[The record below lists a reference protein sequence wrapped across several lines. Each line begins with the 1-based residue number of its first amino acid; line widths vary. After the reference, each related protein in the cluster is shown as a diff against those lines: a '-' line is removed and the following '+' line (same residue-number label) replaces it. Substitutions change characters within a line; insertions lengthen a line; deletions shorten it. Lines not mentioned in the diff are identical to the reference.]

1 MKRGKIAVITACAV
15 VLILGGII
23 ALSRVFESS
32 WQQESTVDNSLDAE
46 IVDSN
51 ESVFNYPYVSR
62 QQAVDDGY
70 SPAYETLECAEQ
82 GGSVYKDYMTDIQT
96 AVNTAGEN
104 VKYLTG
110 FTAHQTI
117 PVMAQLINGIFTEDG
132 IYWITFYNYLLY
144 DTSEPIGSDYVRSYD
159 AFVDAVSGKVITL
172 SIWYSFGDNMYQFP
186 EGKTKIDTEKEQ
198 QIRSYAKDVIQL
210 LDNSTGE
217 ISEFSA
223 ELEIDRNNYG
233 RYNVNFVYNGM
244 AVSATFLE
252 PFDNSV
258 LYLEGITIEYGDS

>member
-1 MKRGKIAVITACAV
+1 MKKGKIAVITACAV

-23 ALSRVFESS
+23 ALSKVFETS

-62 QQAVDDGY
+62 QQAIDDGY

-117 PVMAQLINGIFTEDG
+117 PVMAQLINGIFTDDG

-172 SIWYSFGDNMYQFP
+172 SIGYYFGENMYQFP
-186 EGKTKIDTEKEQ
+186 EEKTKIDTEKEQ

-244 AVSATFLE
+244 SVSATFLE

-258 LYLEGITIEYGDS
+258 LYLEGITIEYGES

>member
-1 MKRGKIAVITACAV
+1 MRNKKIIPLTIAMVAV
-15 VLILGGII
+15 VLIGML
-23 ALSRVFESS
+23 ALSKFFETS
-32 WQQESTVDNSLDAE
+32 WQRENTVDNSLDAE
-46 IVDSN
+46 IADSN

-70 SPAYETLECAEQ
+70 SPAYEPLECVEQ

-117 PVMAQLINGIFTEDG
+117 PVMAQLINGIFTDDG

-144 DTSEPIGSDYVRSYD
+144 DTSEPVGSDYVRSYD
-159 AFVDAVSGKVITL
+159 AFIDAVSGKVITL
-172 SIWYSFGDNMYQFP
+172 SIGYYFGENMYQFP
-186 EGKTKIDTEKEQ
+186 AGKTEIDIEKEQ
-198 QIRSYAKDVIQL
+198 QIRSFAKDVIQL

-223 ELEIDRNNYG
+223 ELITDRNNYG

-244 AVSATFLE
+244 SVSATLYE

-258 LYLEGITIEYGDS
+258 LYLKGINIEYGES

>member
-1 MKRGKIAVITACAV
+1 MKKGKIAVITACAV
-15 VLILGGII
+15 MLILGGII
-23 ALSRVFESS
+23 GLSRMFENS
-32 WQQESTVDNSLDAE
+32 WQNENTIDNILDAE

-62 QQAVDDGY
+62 QQAIDDGY
-70 SPAYETLECAEQ
+70 GPAYETLECAEQ

-117 PVMAQLINGIFTEDG
+117 PVMAQLINGIFTDDG

-144 DTSEPIGSDYVRSYD
+144 DTSELVGSDYVRSYD
-159 AFVDAVSGKVITL
+159 TFIDAVSGKVITL
-172 SIWYSFGDNMYQFP
+172 SIGYYFGENMYQFP
-186 EGKTKIDTEKEQ
+186 AGKTKIDIEKEQ

-223 ELEIDRNNYG
+223 ELITDRNNYG

-244 AVSATFLE
+244 SVSATFYE

-258 LYLEGITIEYGDS
+258 LYLKGINIEYGES